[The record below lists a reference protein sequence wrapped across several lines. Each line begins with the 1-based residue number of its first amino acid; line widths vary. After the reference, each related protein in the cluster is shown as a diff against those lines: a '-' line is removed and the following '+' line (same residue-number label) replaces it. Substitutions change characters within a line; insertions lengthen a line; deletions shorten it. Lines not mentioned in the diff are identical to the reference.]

1 MGAATADQILQ
12 VDPQA
17 FYYVPGA
24 VAQHSAAQTATAV
37 PQNGAPATNGA
48 LATDGA
54 ATTATAPTEAGQNVG
69 LGQGDA
75 VAMDNS
81 GVVFEGETI
90 GEDDPVAGA
99 TVRFCN
105 ELLIIAVARGASDMH
120 LEPRT
125 EGLLPRYRIDG
136 HLLAG
141 GLIPRELQPSITS
154 RFKVLANLDISE
166 NRLPQD
172 GRLGGTGVSA
182 RVWRPSCASR
192 FKVLANLDSSENRLP
207 QDGRFRATVGG
218 HVFDFRVSTLP
229 SIHGEKIVMRLLN

>member
-172 GRLGGTGVSA
+172 GR
-182 RVWRPSCASR
+182 
-192 FKVLANLDSSENRLP
+192 
-207 QDGRFRATVGG
+207 FRATVGG